1 MLKIHNFEALHDKKY
16 SVASMLFHYLNAPLT
31 MKHSVGNCSS

>member
-16 SVASMLFHYLNAPLT
+16 SVASMLFHYLNAIIKNDLNLI
-31 MKHSVGNCSS
+31 KNF